1 MQTLTI
7 NVDESYLD
15 QLLNFLQ
22 NIPKNKR
29 EIFHHQKLDISTN
42 TKNVNNDFLLLLENG
57 PTISNTDAN
66 EWENNIRNGYK
77 SWNIEEL

>member
-29 EIFHHQKLDISTN
+29 EIFHHQKLDISVN
-42 TKNVNNDFLLLLENG
+42 RKNVNNDFLLLLENG
-57 PTISNTDAN
+57 PTISNTDVN
-66 EWENNIRNGYK
+66 EWENNIKNGYK
-77 SWNIEEL
+77 SWKIEEL

>member
-29 EIFHHQKLDISTN
+29 EIFHHQKLEITP
-42 TKNVNNDFLLLLENG
+42 KNINNDFLLLLENG
-57 PTISNTDAN
+57 PTISEDEAN
-66 EWENNIRNGYK
+66 AWEQNIKSGYK
-77 SWNIEEL
+77 SWNIEAL